1 MLPAQV
7 RAHAK
12 AHPNRTAVAMGHDRL
27 TYAQLDVRVSRL
39 ARRLRHLGVG
49 RGHLVGVHLDRTP
62 ATVAALLAVLSA
74 GAAYTV
80 VDPADPVSEGAGRL
94 AAARPDLVLGAGPYL
109 DELRRHGLSVVDVH
123 ENIPGD
129 DAGEPSE
136 RGVTTP
142 AVQDT
147 AYVLHTS
154 GSTGVPKG
162 VMVTHANIRH
172 YTESLLDRLDITE
185 PLQYA
190 HVTTLAADLGNTC
203 VFLALWTGGTL
214 HLVDDATRRD
224 PAGLLRYLHA
234 EGIDVLKTTPSH
246 WSVLF
251 QAYGLD
257 GASRPRL
264 RHLVLGGEL
273 LPLPLARRVIASG
286 ITATLVNHYG
296 PTETTVGVSVHLLTS
311 ETDLDALGDAASVPI
326 GRPLGA
332 NRLLVRTPDG
342 TFHERDA
349 AGELYVVGPS
359 VALGY
364 RGAPEATA
372 AAFTEEVAARYPGL
386 GVAYRTGDRVR
397 ADSHGVLEFLGRG
410 DRQVKVRGHR
420 VELDHVEAELRRMPG
435 VADARAMVLPGEQG
449 RLVAVVSASD
459 THGQSASLR
468 ARAREVLPSYMVP
481 DRIEVLDAFPRTGN
495 GKTDL
500 AALRQFAEDSPTER
514 RNAHCSEDQLG
525 HLDPPDPLLDEVLT
539 AWRRQLGHDDF
550 TPYDDFSSVGGNS
563 IDAIQ
568 VIADLQSR
576 GHRVSAA
583 AFLAEP
589 TAAALATRLRA
600 GAAGEGPETTDPPVV
615 PFPAEDTALSLAQEW
630 FFRQHFAQ
638 PDQWNQALLLDAD
651 PPVRPEIM
659 AAAVADVIR
668 LHPLLRTAF
677 RPGPSGVRR
686 VLAEPGTPFTSS
698 ALPVAATE
706 AERHIEE
713 TATACQERIRVE
725 DGTLLQA
732 HLFLG
737 TERSH
742 LLLVAHHLCVDAVS
756 WRIVTSDLARCYAE
770 RLRGRAPSLAPAPT
784 DFGGWATHLRGQAP
798 VLADDLEYWRDI
810 TTSAPASAAV
820 GNNREG
826 NAETIWFRLSR
837 AQTDALNGT
846 RLPPHAVLL
855 GAFAQALATA
865 RGTDEVVVDVESHG
879 RLPLD
884 EALDVSR
891 VVGWFTSTFPV
902 SIAAVADDMTAT
914 VKATESALADVP
926 RLGVAYGLH
935 GQPQRTDVCFNYLGA
950 LAFPQDDELRLSPSR
965 HRLGPVR
972 GPENDRGY
980 ALKLTARLHDGQLA
994 VDLSY
999 PLRPHDSGQL
1009 IDLARDT
1016 RAHLL
1021 EAAGLPPEEGQ
1032 FVVERGSTT
1041 GLLVQ
1046 VPRTMC
1052 FEPPAGGGLGRTG
1065 VREYGT
1071 VLLSGATGFIGAH
1084 LLYLLLTRTTGTIHC
1099 LVRDR
1104 DGRPAPERLRET
1116 LAWYL
1121 PDGDLDRYAD
1131 RITVLAGD
1139 LAEPAFGLPDQEYE
1153 RLVREVEA
1161 VYHLA
1166 ADTRLFGDRESFTRL
1181 NTEPVRAVVALAS
1194 TGRPKDLHY
1203 VSTLAVCG
1211 TGPAGE
1217 TPVFSEESLN
1227 IGQRFLNEY
1236 ERSKYDAE
1244 RIVHEFAAAG
1254 GAGFVYRSGNVTGHS
1269 VTGRFQRNGGD
1280 SRLVQL
1286 LRAAVQIGRVPSVDA
1301 RTVALSPVDVVAEGI
1316 LAISRSERVSGGT
1329 FHVDTHHEVLYADL
1343 FAALRE
1349 LGFVLEPD
1357 EAADFAPLF
1366 ADHLAGGDEQIALA
1380 HFWASRPERNV
1391 RYDHTRTRRLLARLD
1406 VSFPAPDRTWLHA
1419 WLTGLIDRGALP
1431 PRSVPPSP

>member
-7 RAHAK
+7 QAHAK
-12 AHPNRTAVAMGHDRL
+12 AHPNRTAVVVGHDRL
-27 TYAQLDVRVSRL
+27 TYAQLDVWVSRL
-39 ARRLRHLGVG
+39 ARRLRHQGVG

-62 ATVAALLAVLSA
+62 ATVAALLAALSA

-80 VDPADPVSEGAGRL
+80 VDLADPVSEGAGRL
-94 AAARPDLVLGAGPYL
+94 AAARPDLVLGAAPYL
-109 DELRRHGLSVVDVH
+109 DELRRHGLNVIDVY

-129 DAGEPSE
+129 AGEPPE
-136 RGVTTP
+136 GGVTTP

-172 YTESLLDRLDITE
+172 YTESLLERLDITE

-224 PAGLLRYLHA
+224 PAGLLHYLLA

-257 GASRPRL
+257 GATRPRL
-264 RHLVLGGEL
+264 RHLLLGGEL

-286 ITATLVNHYG
+286 ITTTLVNHYG
-296 PTETTVGVSVHLLTS
+296 PTEATVGVSVHLLTS
-311 ETDLDALGDAASVPI
+311 NTDLDALGDAASVPI

-332 NRLLVRTPDG
+332 NRLFVRTPDG
-342 TFHERDA
+342 AFHERDA
-349 AGELYVVGPS
+349 TGELYVVGPS

-372 AAFTEEVAARYPGL
+372 AAFTEEVAVRHPGL

-435 VADARAMVLPGEQG
+435 VTNALAILLPGEQG
-449 RLVAVVSASD
+449 RLVAVVSAPGTRERSV
-459 THGQSASLR
+459 SLR

-481 DRIEVLDAFPRTGN
+481 DRIEVLNAFPRTGN

-500 AALRQFAEDSPTER
+500 AALRQLVEESPTER
-514 RNAHCSEDQLG
+514 RSAHSAE
-525 HLDPPDPLLDEVLT
+525 DPLLDEVLT

-550 TPYDDFSSVGGNS
+550 TPHDDFSSVGGNS

-600 GAAGEGPETTDPPVV
+600 GAAGEGPGTTDRPVV
-615 PFPAEDTALSLAQEW
+615 PFLAEDTALSPAQAW

-659 AAAVADVIR
+659 AAAVADVVR

-686 VLAEPGTPFTSS
+686 VLTEPGTPFTSS
-698 ALPVAATE
+698 TLPVAAGE

-713 TATACQERIRVE
+713 TATACQQRIRVE

-756 WRIVTSDLARCYAE
+756 WRIVTSDLAHCYAE

-784 DFGGWATHLRGQAP
+784 DFGDWATHLRDQAP
-798 VLADDLEYWRDI
+798 VLADDLMHWGDI
-810 TTSAPASAAV
+810 TTSTPTSAAI

-826 NAETIWFRLSR
+826 NAETIWFRFSR
-837 AQTDALNGT
+837 AQTDALNRTG
-846 RLPPHAVLL
+846 LPPHAVLL

-902 SIAAVADDMTAT
+902 RIAAVAEDMTAT
-914 VKATESALADVP
+914 VKAAEAALADVP
-926 RLGVAYGLH
+926 RLGVAYGLY
-935 GQPQRTDVCFNYLGA
+935 GQPQRTDVCFNYLGT

-965 HRLGPVR
+965 HRQGPVR

-980 ALKLTARLHDGQLA
+980 ALKLTARLHDGQLVA
-994 VDLSY
+994 DLSY
-999 PLRPHDSGQL
+999 PSRSHDLGQL
-1009 IDLARDT
+1009 ADLARGT

-1032 FVVERGSTT
+1032 FVVEPGSTT

-1046 VPRTMC
+1046 VPRTLC
-1052 FEPPAGGGLGRTG
+1052 FEPSAGGGLGRTG

-1071 VLLSGATGFIGAH
+1071 VLLTGATGFIGAH
-1084 LLYLLLTRTTGTIHC
+1084 LLHLLLTRTSGTIHC

-1104 DGRPAPERLRET
+1104 DGRPAAERLRET
-1116 LAWYL
+1116 LTWYL
-1121 PDGDLDRYAD
+1121 PDGDFDRYAD
-1131 RITVLAGD
+1131 RLTVLTGD
-1139 LAEPAFGLPDQEYE
+1139 LAEPAFGLSDQEYE

-1181 NTEPVRAVVALAS
+1181 NTEPLRAVVALAS

-1211 TGPAGE
+1211 TGPEGE
-1217 TPVFSEESLN
+1217 PAVFSEESLN

-1286 LRAAVQIGRVPSVDA
+1286 LRAAVQIGRVPRVDA

-1349 LGFVLEPD
+1349 LRFVLEPD

-1366 ADHLAGGDEQIALA
+1366 ADHLTGGDEQIPLA

-1391 RYDHTRTRRLLARLD
+1391 RYDHSRTRRLLARLD

-1419 WLTGLIDRGALP
+1419 WLTGLIDQGELPHRPVLP
-1431 PRSVPPSP
+1431 PP

>member
-7 RAHAK
+7 HAHARAH
-12 AHPNRTAVAMGHDRL
+12 PDRTAVAVGHERL
-27 TYAQLDVRVSRL
+27 TYAQLDGQVSRL
-39 ARRLRHLGVG
+39 AGRLRRRGIG

-62 ATVAALLAVLSA
+62 AAVAALLAVLRA

-80 VDPADPVSEGAGRL
+80 IDPSDPVSEGAGRL
-94 AAARPDLVLGAGPYL
+94 AAARPDLVLAAAPYL
-109 DELRRHGLSVVDVH
+109 DELRRHGLDVVDVH
-123 ENIPGD
+123 ENVPE
-129 DAGEPSE
+129 DADEPAEAGLS
-136 RGVTTP
+136 TP
-142 AVQDT
+142 AAEDI

-172 YTESLLDRLDITE
+172 YTESLLERLDITE
-185 PLQYA
+185 PLTYA

-224 PAGLLRYLHA
+224 PAGLLRHLHT
-234 EGIDVLKTTPSH
+234 EKIDVLKTTPSH

-251 QAYGLD
+251 QAHGLD
-257 GASRPRL
+257 GATRPKL
-264 RHLVLGGEL
+264 RHLLLGGEL

-286 ITATLVNHYG
+286 ITGTLVNHYG
-296 PTETTVGVSVHLLTS
+296 PTETTVGVCVHLLAS
-311 ETDLDALGDAASVPI
+311 EADLDALGDAVSVPI

-332 NRLLVRTPDG
+332 NRLFVRTPDG
-342 TFHERDA
+342 AFHEREA
-349 AGELYVVGPS
+349 TGELYVAGPS

-372 AAFTEEVAARYPGL
+372 AAFTDEVSACHPGL

-397 ADSHGVLEFLGRG
+397 ADAHGVLEFLGRG

-420 VELDHVEAELRRMPG
+420 VELGHVEAELRRLPG
-435 VADARAMVLPGEQG
+435 VTDVRAMVLPGEQG
-449 RLVAVVSASD
+449 RLVAVVSAPGI
-459 THGQSASLR
+459 HERSAALR
-468 ARAREVLPSYMVP
+468 ARAREVLPAYMVP
-481 DRIEVLDAFPRTGN
+481 DRIDVLDAFPRTGN

-500 AALRQFAEDSPTER
+500 AALRQLVEDSPTGR
-514 RNAHCSEDQLG
+514 RSPHSTQ
-525 HLDPPDPLLDEVLT
+525 DPLLDEVLT

-550 TPYDDFSSVGGNS
+550 TPHDDFSSVGGNS

-583 AFLAEP
+583 VFLAEP
-589 TAAALATRLRA
+589 TAAALAIRLRA
-600 GAAGEGPETTDPPVV
+600 GAAGESPEAADRPAAPIL
-615 PFPAEDTALSLAQEW
+615 AEDTALSPAQEW

-659 AAAVADVIR
+659 AAAVADVVR

-677 RPGPSGVRR
+677 RPGPTGVRR
-686 VLAEPGTPFTSS
+686 VLTEPGTPFTSS
-698 ALPVAATE
+698 ALPHSADE
-706 AERHIEE
+706 AGRHIEE
-713 TATACQERIRVE
+713 TAATCQRRIRVE
-725 DGTLLQA
+725 DGTLLQVHVFHGA
-732 HLFLG
+732 DRG
-737 TERSH
+737 H

-756 WRIVTSDLARCYAE
+756 WRIITSDLAHCYAE
-770 RLRGRAPSLAPAPT
+770 RLRGRTPSLAPAPT
-784 DFGGWATHLRGQAP
+784 DFGAWATHLRVQAP
-798 VLADDLEYWRDI
+798 ALADDLGYWGDL
-810 TTSAPASAAV
+810 TTRPAALTD
-820 GNNREG
+820 NREAD
-826 NAETIWFRLSR
+826 AETVWFRLSR
-837 AQTDALNGT
+837 AQTDALHRTGM
-846 RLPPHAVLL
+846 PPHAVLL
-855 GAFAQALATA
+855 GALAQALATA

-902 SIAAVADDMTAT
+902 GIASVADDMTAT
-914 VKATESALADVP
+914 VKAAEAALADVP

-935 GQPQRTDVCFNYLGA
+935 GQPQRTDVCFNYLGTLA
-950 LAFPQDDELRLSPSR
+950 LPQDDELRLAPSR

-972 GPENDRGY
+972 GPENDRGHT
-980 ALKLTARLHDGQLA
+980 LKLTARLHDGQLVA
-994 VDLSY
+994 DLSY
-999 PLRPHDSGQL
+999 PARLNDSGQGL
-1009 IDLARDT
+1009 DLARDT

-1021 EAAGLPPEEGQ
+1021 QATGLPPEEGQ
-1032 FVVERGSTT
+1032 FVVRRGSTT

-1046 VPRTMC
+1046 VPGTLRL
-1052 FEPPAGGGLGRTG
+1052 EPPADSGPGRTG

-1071 VLLSGATGFIGAH
+1071 VLLTGATGFIGAH
-1084 LLYLLLTRTTGTIHC
+1084 LLHLLLTRTSGRILC

-1104 DGRPAPERLRET
+1104 DGRPAAERLRET
-1116 LAWYL
+1116 LTWYL
-1121 PDGDLDRYAD
+1121 PDGALDGGAD
-1131 RITVLAGD
+1131 RLTVLAGD
-1139 LAEPAFGLPDQEYE
+1139 LAEPRFGLPDREYA
-1153 RLVREVEA
+1153 RLVREVDA

-1166 ADTRLFGDRESFTRL
+1166 ADTRLFGDRESFTRQ
-1181 NTEPVRAVVALAS
+1181 NTDPVRAVVALAS

-1203 VSTLAVCG
+1203 VSTLAVSG
-1211 TGPAGE
+1211 AGPDGE
-1217 TPVFSEESLN
+1217 RAVFSEESLN

-1236 ERSKYDAE
+1236 ERSKYEAE
-1244 RIVHEFAAAG
+1244 RIVHAFTAAG

-1286 LRAAVQIGRVPSVDA
+1286 LRAAVRIGRVPGVDA

-1329 FHVDTHHEVLYADL
+1329 FHVDTHHEVRYADL
-1343 FAALRE
+1343 FAALRD
-1349 LGFVLEPD
+1349 LGFDLEPD
-1357 EAADFAPLF
+1357 AAADFAPLF
-1366 ADHLAGGDEQIALA
+1366 AAHLADGDEQIALA
-1380 HFWASRPERNV
+1380 HFWANRPERNV
-1391 RYDHTRTRRLLARLD
+1391 RYDHSRTRRLLARLD

-1419 WLTGLIDRGALP
+1419 WLTGLIDQGELP
-1431 PRSVPPSP
+1431 LRPAPPSP

>member
-7 RAHAK
+7 QAHAR
-12 AHPNRTAVAMGHDRL
+12 AHPNRTAVAVGQDRL

-39 ARRLRHLGVG
+39 ARRLRHRGVG
-49 RGHLVGVHLDRTP
+49 RGHLVGVYLDRTP
-62 ATVAALLAVLSA
+62 ATVAALLAALSA

-80 VDPADPVSEGAGRL
+80 VDVTDPVSEGAGRL
-94 AAARPDLVLGAGPYL
+94 AAARPDVVLGAAPYL
-109 DELRRHGLSVVDVH
+109 DELRRHGLDVIDVH

-129 DAGEPSE
+129 SGEPPE
-136 RGVTTP
+136 EGVTTP
-142 AVQDT
+142 AAQDT

-162 VMVTHANIRH
+162 VMVSHANIRH
-172 YTESLLDRLDITE
+172 YTESLLERLGITE

-224 PAGLLRYLHA
+224 PAGLLRHLRA

-257 GASRPRL
+257 GATRPRL
-264 RHLVLGGEL
+264 RHLLLGGEL

-332 NRLLVRTPDG
+332 NRLFVRTPDG
-342 TFHERDA
+342 AFQERDA
-349 AGELYVVGPS
+349 TGELYVVGPS
-359 VALGY
+359 VARGY
-364 RGAPEATA
+364 RGDPEATA
-372 AAFTEEVAARYPGL
+372 VAFTEEVAARYPGL

-397 ADSHGVLEFLGRG
+397 ADPHGVLEFLGRG

-420 VELDHVEAELRRMPG
+420 VELGHVEAALRGVPG
-435 VADARAMVLPGEQG
+435 VTDALAMLLPGEQG
-449 RLVAVVSASD
+449 RLVAVVSAPGARERS
-459 THGQSASLR
+459 GSLR
-468 ARAREVLPSYMVP
+468 ARARDVLPPYMVP
-481 DRIEVLDAFPRTGN
+481 DRIDVLDVFPRTGN

-500 AALRQFAEDSPTER
+500 AALRRLAEESPGER
-514 RNAHCSEDQLG
+514 RSAPSAQ
-525 HLDPPDPLLDEVLT
+525 DPLLDEVLT

-600 GAAGEGPETTDPPVV
+600 GAAGGGPATTDRPVV
-615 PFPAEDTALSLAQEW
+615 AFQAEDTALSPAQDW

-638 PDQWNQALLLDAD
+638 PDQWNQAVLLDAD

-686 VLAEPGTPFTSS
+686 VLTEPGAPFTGST
-698 ALPVAATE
+698 LPDAAAA

-713 TATACQERIRVE
+713 TAAACQQRIRVE
-725 DGTLLQA
+725 DGTLFQA

-756 WRIVTSDLARCYAE
+756 WRIVTGDLAHCYAE
-770 RLRGRAPSLAPAPT
+770 RLRGGTPSLAPAPT
-784 DFGGWATHLRGQAP
+784 DFGDWATHLRGQAP
-798 VLADDLEYWRDI
+798 VLADDLVHWADI
-810 TTSAPASAAV
+810 ATSAPASDAP
-820 GNNREG
+820 GGNREG
-826 NAETIWFRLSR
+826 DAETVWFRLSR
-837 AQTDALNGT
+837 AQTDALHRT

-902 SIAAVADDMTAT
+902 GIAAVADDMTAT
-914 VKATESALADVP
+914 VKAAEVALTDVP
-926 RLGVAYGLH
+926 RLGIAYGLH
-935 GQPQRTDVCFNYLGA
+935 GRPRRTDVCFNYLGT

-972 GPENDRGY
+972 GPENDRGH
-980 ALKLTARLHDGQLA
+980 ALKLTARLYDGQLVA
-994 VDLSY
+994 DLSY
-999 PLRPHDSGQL
+999 PSRPHDSGRL
-1009 IDLARDT
+1009 ADLARDT

-1032 FVVERGSTT
+1032 FVVEPCSST

-1046 VPRTMC
+1046 VPRTLR
-1052 FEPPAGGGLGRTG
+1052 FEPSAGGGLGRTG

-1071 VLLSGATGFIGAH
+1071 VLLTGATGFIGAH
-1084 LLYLLLTRTTGTIHC
+1084 LLHLLLTRTSGTIHC

-1104 DGRPAPERLRET
+1104 DGRPAAERLRET

-1121 PDGDLDRYAD
+1121 PEVDFDRYAD
-1131 RITVLAGD
+1131 RLTVLAGD
-1139 LAEPAFGLPDQEYE
+1139 LAEPAFGLSDQEYE

-1211 TGPAGE
+1211 TGPEGE
-1217 TPVFSEESLN
+1217 PAVFSEESLT
-1227 IGQRFLNEY
+1227 IGQSFLNEY

-1286 LRAAVQIGRVPSVDA
+1286 LRAAVRIGRVPRVDA

-1329 FHVDTHHEVLYADL
+1329 FHVDTHHEVPYADL
-1343 FAALRE
+1343 FAALRG
-1349 LGFVLEPD
+1349 LRCVLEPD

-1391 RYDHTRTRRLLARLD
+1391 RYDHSRTRRLLARLD

-1419 WLTGLIDRGALP
+1419 WLTGLIDRGELP
-1431 PRSVPPSP
+1431 RPPVPPSP

>member
-7 RAHAK
+7 QAHAEV
-12 AHPNRTAVAMGHDRL
+12 HPDRTAVVVGHDRL

-39 ARRLRHLGVG
+39 VRRLRRRGIG
-49 RGHLVGVHLDRTP
+49 RGHLVGVHLDREPT
-62 ATVAALLAVLSA
+62 TVAALLAVLSA

-80 VDPADPVSEGAGRL
+80 VEPADPVSEGAGRL
-94 AAARPDLVLGAGPYL
+94 ATARPDLVLAAAPHL
-109 DELRRHGLSVVDVH
+109 DELRRHGLDVLDVH
-123 ENIPGD
+123 GD
-129 DAGEPSE
+129 DSGETHQPSAGD
-136 RGVTTP
+136 VTVP
-142 AVQDT
+142 GPQDI

-172 YTESLLDRLDITE
+172 YTESLLERLDVTE
-185 PLQYA
+185 ALRYA

-234 EGIDVLKTTPSH
+234 ERIDVLKTTPSH
-246 WSVLF
+246 WGVLF
-251 QAYGLD
+251 QAHGLD
-257 GASRPRL
+257 DTTRPRL
-264 RHLVLGGEL
+264 RHLLLGGEL

-286 ITATLVNHYG
+286 VTAALVNHYG
-296 PTETTVGVSVHLLTS
+296 PTEATVGVSVHVLTS
-311 ETDLDALGDAASVPI
+311 EADLDALGDAGSVPI

-332 NRLLVRTPDG
+332 NRLFVRTPDG

-349 AGELYVVGPS
+349 TGELYVVGPS

-364 RGAPEATA
+364 RDAPEATA
-372 AAFTEEVAARYPGL
+372 AAFTGEVAARHPGL
-386 GVAYRTGDRVR
+386 GASYRTGDRVR
-397 ADSHGVLEFLGRG
+397 VDSRGVLEFLGRG

-420 VELDHVEAELRRMPG
+420 VELDHVEAGLRRMPG
-435 VADARAMVLPGEQG
+435 VTDALAVLLPGEQG
-449 RLVAVVSASD
+449 RLVAVVSAP
-459 THGQSASLR
+459 GPRERSASLR
-468 ARAREVLPSYMVP
+468 TRARELLPSYMVP

-500 AALRQFAEDSPTER
+500 AALRLLAEESPAER
-514 RNAHCSEDQLG
+514 PGEHSSG
-525 HLDPPDPLLDEVLT
+525 DPLLDEVLK
-539 AWRRQLGHDDF
+539 AWRRQLGHDHF
-550 TPYDDFSSVGGNS
+550 TPFDDFASVGGNS

-583 AFLAEP
+583 AFLADP
-589 TAAALATRLRA
+589 TAAALAARLRA
-600 GAAGEGPETTDPPVV
+600 GAAGEGAAYRPVV
-615 PFPAEDTALSLAQEW
+615 PFRAEDTALSPAQEW
-630 FFRQHFAQ
+630 FFRQRFAQ
-638 PDQWNQALLLDAD
+638 PDHWNQALLLDAD
-651 PPVRPEIM
+651 APVRPEAM
-659 AAAVADVIR
+659 AAAVADVVR

-677 RPGPSGVRR
+677 RPGPGGVRR
-686 VLAEPGTPFTSS
+686 VPTEPGAPFTSS
-698 ALPVAATE
+698 TLPVDADEAA
-706 AERHIEE
+706 RHVEE
-713 TATACQERIRVE
+713 TATACQRGIRVE
-725 DGTLLQA
+725 DGTLFRA

-737 TERSH
+737 PERGH

-756 WRIVTSDLARCYAE
+756 WRIVAGDLAHCYLE
-770 RLRGRAPSLAPAPT
+770 RLRGGVPSLAPAPT
-784 DFGGWATHLRGQAP
+784 DFGDWATHLRVRAP
-798 VLADDLEYWRDI
+798 SLADDLEYWDDI
-810 TTSAPASAAV
+810 TTAPPVPAAV
-820 GNNREG
+820 GDNREAD
-826 NAETIWFRLSR
+826 AETTWFRLSR
-837 AQTDALNGT
+837 AQTDALHRT

-865 RGTDEVVVDVESHG
+865 RGADEVVVDVESHG

-902 SIAAVADDMTAT
+902 RIASVADDVTAT
-914 VKATESALADVP
+914 VKATEAALSDVP

-935 GQPQRTDVCFNYLGA
+935 GRPQRSDVCFNYLGT

-965 HRLGPVR
+965 HRPGAVR
-972 GPENDRGY
+972 GPENDRGHV
-980 ALKLTARLHDGQLA
+980 LKLTARLHDGQLVA
-994 VDLSY
+994 DLSY
-999 PLRPHDSGQL
+999 PARLNDSGQL
-1009 IDLARDT
+1009 TDLARAT
-1016 RAHLL
+1016 REHLL
-1021 EAAGLPPEEGQ
+1021 EASGLPPEAWRP
-1032 FVVERGSTT
+1032 VVEPGSTT

-1046 VPRTMC
+1046 VPHALGLEPRTD
-1052 FEPPAGGGLGRTG
+1052 GLGRTG

-1071 VLLSGATGFIGAH
+1071 VLLTGATGFIGVH
-1084 LLYLLLTRTTGTIHC
+1084 LLHLLLTRTSGAVRC

-1104 DGRPAPERLRET
+1104 DGRPAAERLREA

-1121 PDGDLDRYAD
+1121 PDVDFDRHAD
-1131 RITVLAGD
+1131 RLTVLVGD
-1139 LAEPAFGLPDQEYE
+1139 LAEPAFGLSDQEYG
-1153 RLVREVEA
+1153 RLVGEVEA

-1166 ADTRLFGDRESFTRL
+1166 ADTRLFGDRENFTRL
-1181 NTEPVRAVVALAS
+1181 NAEPVRAVVALAS
-1194 TGRPKDLHY
+1194 TGRPKDVHY

-1211 TGPAGE
+1211 TGPEGE
-1217 TPVFSEESLN
+1217 PAVFSEDSLN
-1227 IGQRFLNEY
+1227 VGQRFLNEY

-1254 GAGFVYRSGNVTGHS
+1254 GSGFVYRSGNVTGHS

-1286 LRAAVQIGRVPSVDA
+1286 LRAAVGIGRVPGADA
-1301 RTVALSPVDVVAEGI
+1301 GTVALSPVDVVAEGV

-1329 FHVDTHHEVLYADL
+1329 FHVDTHHEVSYADL
-1343 FAALRE
+1343 FAVLRE
-1349 LGFVLEPD
+1349 LGFVLESD
-1357 EAADFAPLF
+1357 GAAGFAPLF

-1391 RYDHTRTRRLLARLD
+1391 RYDHSRTRRLLTRLD
-1406 VSFPAPDRTWLHA
+1406 VRFPPPDRTWLHA
-1419 WLTGLIDRGALP
+1419 WLTGLVDRGDLP
-1431 PRSVPPSP
+1431 HRPAQASARAGRPTNHGDST

>member
-1 MLPAQV
+1 M
-7 RAHAK
+7 
-12 AHPNRTAVAMGHDRL
+12 
-27 TYAQLDVRVSRL
+27 
-39 ARRLRHLGVG
+39 
-49 RGHLVGVHLDRTP
+49 
-62 ATVAALLAVLSA
+62 
-74 GAAYTV
+74 
-80 VDPADPVSEGAGRL
+80 
-94 AAARPDLVLGAGPYL
+94 
-109 DELRRHGLSVVDVH
+109 
-123 ENIPGD
+123 
-129 DAGEPSE
+129 
-136 RGVTTP
+136 TTP

-172 YTESLLDRLDITE
+172 YTESLLERLDITE

-224 PAGLLRYLHA
+224 PAGLLHYLHA

-257 GASRPRL
+257 GATRPRL
-264 RHLVLGGEL
+264 RHLLLGGEL

-286 ITATLVNHYG
+286 VTATLVNHYG

-332 NRLLVRTPDG
+332 NRLFVRTSDG
-342 TFHERDA
+342 AFHERDA
-349 AGELYVVGPS
+349 TGELYVVGPS

-372 AAFTEEVAARYPGL
+372 AAFTEEVAARHPGL

-420 VELDHVEAELRRMPG
+420 VELGHVEAALRRMPG
-435 VADARAMVLPGEQG
+435 VTNALAMVLPGEQG
-449 RLVAVVSASD
+449 RLVAVVSAPG
-459 THGQSASLR
+459 TRERSAWLR

-500 AALRQFAEDSPTER
+500 AALRQLVEESPTER
-514 RNAHCSEDQLG
+514 LTARSSE
-525 HLDPPDPLLDEVLT
+525 DPLLEEVLT
-539 AWRRQLGHDDF
+539 AWRRQLGHGDF
-550 TPYDDFSSVGGNS
+550 TPHDDFSSVGGNS

-589 TAAALATRLRA
+589 TAAALTTRLRA
-600 GAAGEGPETTDPPVV
+600 GAAGEGTETTERPVV
-615 PFPAEDTALSLAQEW
+615 PFPAEDTALSPAQEW
-630 FFRQHFAQ
+630 FFRQRFAQ

-659 AAAVADVIR
+659 ADAVADVVR

-677 RPGPSGVRR
+677 RPGPGGVRR
-686 VLAEPGTPFTSS
+686 VLTEPGTPFTSS
-698 ALPVAATE
+698 TLPVDAGA

-713 TATACQERIRVE
+713 AATACQQRIRVE

-732 HLFLG
+732 HLLLG
-737 TERSH
+737 TGRSH

-756 WRIVTSDLARCYAE
+756 WRIVTSDLAHCYAE

-784 DFGGWATHLRGQAP
+784 DFGDWATHLRVQTP
-798 VLADDLEYWRDI
+798 VLADDLEYWGDI
-810 TTSAPASAAV
+810 TAPPLAPGAI
-820 GNNREG
+820 GDNREG
-826 NAETIWFRLSR
+826 DAETIWFCLSR
-837 AQTDALNGT
+837 AQTDALYRS

-865 RGTDEVVVDVESHG
+865 RGTDEVVLDVESHG

-902 SIAAVADDMTAT
+902 RIAAVADDMTAT
-914 VKATESALADVP
+914 VKATEAALADVP

-935 GQPQRTDVCFNYLGA
+935 DRPQRTDVCFNYLGTLA
-950 LAFPQDDELRLSPSR
+950 LPQDDELRLSPSR
-965 HRLGPVR
+965 HRPGPVR

-980 ALKLTARLHDGQLA
+980 ALKVTARLHDGQLA

-999 PLRPHDSGQL
+999 PSRLNDSGQL
-1009 IDLARDT
+1009 NDLARGT

-1021 EAAGLPPEEGQ
+1021 EAAGLPSEEGQ
-1032 FVVERGSTT
+1032 FVVEPGSST

-1046 VPRTMC
+1046 VPRTLC
-1052 FEPPAGGGLGRTG
+1052 FEQPTGGGLGRTG
-1065 VREYGT
+1065 VREYGI
-1071 VLLSGATGFIGAH
+1071 VLLTGATGFIGAH
-1084 LLYLLLTRTTGTIHC
+1084 LLHLLLTRTSGTIHC

-1104 DGRPAPERLRET
+1104 DGRPAAERLRET

-1131 RITVLAGD
+1131 RLIVLTGD
-1139 LAEPAFGLPDQEYE
+1139 LAEPAFGLSDQEYE
-1153 RLVREVEA
+1153 RLVREVDA

-1211 TGPAGE
+1211 TRPEGEPAS
-1217 TPVFSEESLN
+1217 FSEESLN

-1254 GAGFVYRSGNVTGHS
+1254 GAGFVYRTGNVTGHS

-1286 LRAAVQIGRVPSVDA
+1286 LRAAVQIGRVPRVNA

-1329 FHVDTHHEVLYADL
+1329 FHVDTHHEVPYADL

-1349 LGFVLEPD
+1349 LRFVLEPD

-1366 ADHLAGGDEQIALA
+1366 ADHLADGDEQIALA

-1391 RYDHTRTRRLLARLD
+1391 RYDHSRTRRLLARLD
-1406 VSFPAPDRTWLHA
+1406 VSFPAPDRAWLHA
-1419 WLTGLIDRGALP
+1419 WLTGLIDQGDLP
-1431 PRSVPPSP
+1431 HRPVPPSS

>member
-27 TYAQLDVRVSRL
+27 TYAQLDVWVSRL
-39 ARRLRHLGVG
+39 ARRLRHRGIG

-62 ATVAALLAVLSA
+62 AAVAALLAALSA

-80 VDPADPVSEGAGRL
+80 VDLADPISEGAGRL
-94 AAARPDLVLGAGPYL
+94 AAARPDLVFGAAPYL
-109 DELRRHGLSVVDVH
+109 DELRRHGLDVVDVH
-123 ENIPGD
+123 EHTPGE
-129 DAGEPSE
+129 DAGDPPEGDLTS
-136 RGVTTP
+136 P
-142 AVQDT
+142 AAQDT

-162 VMVTHANIRH
+162 VMVTHANVRH
-172 YTESLLDRLDITE
+172 YTESLLERLGISE
-185 PLQYA
+185 PLRYA

-224 PAGLLRYLHA
+224 PAGLLRYLQA

-251 QAYGLD
+251 QAHGLD
-257 GASRPRL
+257 DATRPRL
-264 RHLVLGGEL
+264 RHLLLGGEL
-273 LPLPLARRVIASG
+273 LTLPLARRVIASG

-296 PTETTVGVSVHLLTS
+296 PTEATVGVSVHLLTS
-311 ETDLDALGDAASVPI
+311 TADLDALGDAASVPI

-332 NRLLVRTPDG
+332 NRLFVRTPDG
-342 TFHERDA
+342 AFHEREA
-349 AGELYVVGPS
+349 TGELYVVGAS

-372 AAFTEEVAARYPGL
+372 AAFTEDVAVRHPGV

-420 VELDHVEAELRRMPG
+420 VELGHVEAELRRMPG
-435 VADARAMVLPGEQG
+435 VTDALAMLLPGAQD
-449 RLVAVVSASD
+449 RLVAVVSAPG
-459 THGQSASLR
+459 THGSSASLR

-481 DRIEVLDAFPRTGN
+481 DRIDVLSAFPRTGN

-500 AALRQFAEDSPTER
+500 AALRQLAEDGPTER
-514 RNAHCSEDQLG
+514 RSTPASE
-525 HLDPPDPLLDEVLT
+525 DPLLDEVLT

-550 TPYDDFSSVGGNS
+550 TPHDDFSSAGGNS

-583 AFLAEP
+583 GFLAEP
-589 TAAALATRLRA
+589 TAAALAARLRA
-600 GAAGEGPETTDPPVV
+600 GAAGEGPEATDRPVV
-615 PFPAEDTALSLAQEW
+615 PVPAGDTALSPAQEW
-630 FFRQHFAQ
+630 FFRQHFPQ

-659 AAAVADVIR
+659 AAAVADVVR

-677 RPGPSGVRR
+677 RPGPNGVRR
-686 VLAEPGTPFTSS
+686 VLTEPGTPFTSS
-698 ALPVAATE
+698 TLPTAAGE

-713 TATACQERIRVE
+713 TATACQQRIRIA

-756 WRIVTSDLARCYAE
+756 WRIVTSDLAHCYAE
-770 RLRGRAPSLAPAPT
+770 RLRGGAPSLAPAPT
-784 DFGGWATHLRGQAP
+784 DFGDWAAHLRAQAP
-798 VLADDLEYWRDI
+798 VLADDLEFWGDVA
-810 TTSAPASAAV
+810 TSPPAPAAI
-820 GNNREG
+820 GHNREG
-826 NAETIWFRLSR
+826 EAETIWFRLSR
-837 AQTDALNGT
+837 AQTEALHHTG
-846 RLPPHAVLL
+846 LPPHALLL

-865 RGTDEVVVDVESHG
+865 RGTDEVVVDIESHG

-891 VVGWFTSTFPV
+891 VVGWFTSTFPLR
-902 SIAAVADDMTAT
+902 IAAVADDMTAT
-914 VKATESALADVP
+914 VKAAEAALAEVP

-935 GQPQRTDVCFNYLGA
+935 GQPQRADVCFNYLGTLA
-950 LAFPQDDELRLSPSR
+950 LPQDDELRLSPSR
-965 HRLGPVR
+965 FRQGPVR

-980 ALKLTARLHDGQLA
+980 ALKLTARLHDGQLVA
-994 VDLSY
+994 DLSH
-999 PLRPHDSGQL
+999 PARPHDSGQFT
-1009 IDLARDT
+1009 DLARGT

-1032 FVVERGSTT
+1032 FVVEPGSTT
-1041 GLLVQ
+1041 GLLVH
-1046 VPRTMC
+1046 VPRTLRC
-1052 FEPPAGGGLGRTG
+1052 EPPAGGGLGRTG

-1071 VLLSGATGFIGAH
+1071 VLLTGATGFIGAH
-1084 LLYLLLTRTTGTIHC
+1084 LLHLLLTRTRGTIHC

-1104 DGRPAPERLRET
+1104 DGRPAAERLRET

-1121 PDGDLDRYAD
+1121 PDGDVDRYAD
-1131 RITVLAGD
+1131 RLTVLTGD
-1139 LAEPAFGLPDQEYE
+1139 LAEPAFGLPDQEYQ
-1153 RLVREVEA
+1153 RLVREVDA

-1181 NTEPVRAVVALAS
+1181 NTEPVRAVVAFAS

-1211 TGPAGE
+1211 TGPEGE
-1217 TPVFSEESLN
+1217 PAVFSEESLT

-1286 LRAAVQIGRVPSVDA
+1286 LRAAVRIGRVPGVGA

-1329 FHVDTHHEVLYADL
+1329 FHVDTHHEVRYADL

-1357 EAADFAPLF
+1357 AAADFAPLF

-1380 HFWASRPERNV
+1380 HFWASRPDRNV
-1391 RYDHTRTRRLLARLD
+1391 RYDHSRTRRLLARLD
-1406 VSFPAPDRTWLHA
+1406 VSFPAPDRSWLHV
-1419 WLTGLIDRGALP
+1419 WLTGLIDQGELP
-1431 PRSVPPSP
+1431 HRPGLPSHEPADR